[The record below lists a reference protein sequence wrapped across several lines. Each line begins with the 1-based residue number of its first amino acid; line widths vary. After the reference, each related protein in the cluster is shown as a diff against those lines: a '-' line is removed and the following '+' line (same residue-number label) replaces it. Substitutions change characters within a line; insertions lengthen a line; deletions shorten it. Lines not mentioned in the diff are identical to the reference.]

1 MVASSQKNAEIL
13 TIDVIGRTA
22 LGGVLYGIALALYW
36 LSAQALYPRLRGA
49 GQRRGCI
56 VSFTTASIVISIG
69 LVLTMLNLRVP
80 QLDHVDNINLS
91 APVRYRTR
99 TSLCLLGVAIDALT
113 VGIHLWRVWVI
124 WGATRY
130 QILVT
135 LLPTLFLL
143 PYLGVN
149 TTMILTGVIRDRSDG
164 ALMVCYIVTFTLGTT
179 TRVLA
184 TLLVVLRLLLMRQR
198 QIRLMVGVSEFGRQY
213 TSISAMLV
221 ESCALGSVWAL
232 VDLVFFKFL
241 AEGLVNGIFFINE
254 SYIEIIAFLL
264 VIYRVSA
271 GRAWNSNTD
280 RQLST
285 IRWNHDG
292 QLTTGETETGISNHN
307 LSSHGPDLFVESNP
321 LATHVTV

>member
-1 MVASSQKNAEIL
+1 MVA
-13 TIDVIGRTA
+13 IDLIGRTT

-36 LSAQALYPRLRGA
+36 LSAQALYPRLRDA

-56 VSFTTASIVISIG
+56 ISFTTAPIVISIG
-69 LVLTMLNLRVP
+69 LVLTMLNLWMP

-91 APVRYRTR
+91 APGRYRIKTP
-99 TSLCLLGVAIDALT
+99 LGLLGVAIDVLT
-113 VGIHLWRVWVI
+113 VGIHLCHVWVI

-130 QILVT
+130 RILVT
-135 LLPTLFLL
+135 SLPTLFLL

-149 TTMILTGVIRDRSDG
+149 TAMILRGPIKDLSDR
-164 ALMVCYIVTFTLGTT
+164 ALMVCYFVTFALGTT

-184 TLLVVLRLLLMRQR
+184 TLLVVLRLLLMRRR

-221 ESCALGSVWAL
+221 ESCALESVWAFA
-232 VDLVFFKFL
+232 DLVSFKFL
-241 AEGLVNGIFFINE
+241 VNSTVSGIFSINE
-254 SYIEIIAFLL
+254 SYVEIIAFLL

-285 IRWNHDG
+285 MRWKHDG
-292 QLTTGETETGISNHN
+292 QSAAGEMTTGILNHN
-307 LSSHGPDLFVESNP
+307 VSSHGPDSFVESDP
-321 LATHVTV
+321 SATYVTV